1 MRNILSLRSIFHVLG
16 RFLTQY
22 YKYIFESTPTLI
34 FPNRA
39 VFSDSVQFL
48 GQCKIYGE
56 LTTTHAKTSI
66 KSISFE
72 KLLSQKSLIRF
83 FFSFNKFKPIIC

>member
-1 MRNILSLRSIFHVLG
+1 MRNILALRSIFHVLG

-22 YKYIFESTPTLI
+22 YKYIFESTSTLI

-56 LTTTHAKTSI
+56 LTTTHPKTSI
-66 KSISFE
+66 KSISF
-72 KLLSQKSLIRF
+72 KKSYFHKSR
-83 FFSFNKFKPIIC
+83 